1 MPETTKVENY
11 ITHNGDFDFYIVNGQ
26 TFDLEVIQKWLP
38 VVTGFPMPSSVD
50 SCAVAGV
57 IDLLRTQGRFGL
69 SARCAI
75 CFGLSTSK
83 MEEELFSFPTYEQ
96 FEQIGLVFEEA
107 LNVMLQTTTF
117 STLCDDPNMRHSFSL
132 CVLSKLE
139 PHRVSLLQPIQ
150 RYICD
155 EEEGGANL
163 LSFCLC
169 TINAFFDNDLLM
181 ATTTF

>member
-1 MPETTKVENY
+1 
-11 ITHNGDFDFYIVNGQ
+11 
-26 TFDLEVIQKWLP
+26 
-38 VVTGFPMPSSVD
+38 
-50 SCAVAGV
+50 
-57 IDLLRTQGRFGL
+57 
-69 SARCAI
+69 
-75 CFGLSTSK
+75 

-132 CVLSKLE
+132 CVLSKLG

-181 ATTTF
+181 ATTTFLKNAKGSFGLCVTSSIDAHRQICLAARGQTVRNVLLF